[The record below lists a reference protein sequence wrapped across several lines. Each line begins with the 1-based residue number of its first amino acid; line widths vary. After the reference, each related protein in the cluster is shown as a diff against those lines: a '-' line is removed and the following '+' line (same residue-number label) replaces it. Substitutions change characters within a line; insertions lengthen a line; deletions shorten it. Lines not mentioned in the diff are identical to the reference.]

1 MLATLSV
8 SVGKLG
14 GGGVCAFN
22 YQFLAMQAIN
32 KPTHP
37 PERPTSPVH
46 HLGSLQLCS
55 VGRLSD
61 TGRYNLQS
69 PDMIV

>member
-1 MLATLSV
+1 MMCWRRCRCRSASW
-8 SVGKLG
+8 G
-14 GGGVCAFN
+14 GE
-22 YQFLAMQAIN
+22 AIN

-46 HLGSLQLCS
+46 HLGSLQLQLCS